1 MLKRGEGM
9 HLPSALMEQLESRE
23 LETAEGVGFLQQKE
37 DILFFVLRVAAAA
50 SESRSMNFQ

>member
-1 MLKRGEGM
+1 M

-37 DILFFVLRVAAAA
+37 DILFFVLRVVAAA